1 MVEVTQEEMWGL
13 NGLNSMVQNT
23 QAELQRQAKAVE
35 AYIKLLEIKYDATF
49 DKTTSKLVENAK
61 PDNEETNKT

>member
-13 NGLNSMVQNT
+13 NGLNAMVQNT

-35 AYIKLLEIKYDATF
+35 AYIQLLEIKYNAVY
-49 DKTTSKLVENAK
+49 DKTTEKLEPK
-61 PDNEETNKT
+61 EG